1 MNRRII
7 RLTTHDDRAIFDN
20 HFNQDIEIKP
30 NSKVALLNCTAKLK
44 VPSIVI
50 QGDNRKFS
58 YNLGHPTNAPET
70 TDIILTEGVY
80 TNATSADLVK
90 DFETK
95 LLESLHP
102 RIVLT
107 GSTTGSTRMIGL
119 NWSFDVKADSKTQ
132 ITWTQAL
139 KDEYTAEQVLENATR
154 TAGTGGIVKRT
165 GAGTIGTKDS
175 FLGYKSPL
183 VVGGGIFNCKLSDW
197 TDRTTGAIENCGMIL
212 CLLNKDPTGMTTIAD
227 ADIVIGV
234 QPVEL
239 SQKFR
244 VWKNGTQ
251 STHAT
256 EDFTP
261 AMFTGSVST
270 DNVVF
275 NAQYKLGGLTAG
287 YYLDSEYTEL
297 ISLSQTEVQA
307 LSSDGIKTPL
317 YPCIVYLGA
326 RATSSSV
333 FGLVQT
339 RLTRVTLQ
347 SGVPTIIQDDELGA
361 NDVPRQ
367 TRAPRENFIEF
378 GTVELAQYFGYNDK
392 RQPKAGTISARDKL
406 TYLADVDFTAGLVS
420 ADNYIFQLLSQDLD
434 CYDGLSS
441 SRKNILMTMPN
452 IRTSDLTIDFQTNTP
467 IYLSFRNHSSFSLR
481 NLRAR
486 ILDYDNQEIAVAGL
500 TNATIVIED

>member
-30 NSKVALLNCTAKLK
+30 NSKVALLNFTAKLK

-102 RIVLT
+102 QIKLA
-107 GSTTGSTRMIGL
+107 GSTTGNSRMIGL

-139 KDEYTAEQVLENATR
+139 KDEYTAEQVLTNTTR
-154 TAGTGGIVKRT
+154 TTSNNGIVKRT
-165 GAGTIGTKDS
+165 GGTAGTKDA

-183 VVGGGIFNCKLSDW
+183 VVGGGIFNCKLGDW
-197 TDRTTGAIENCGMIL
+197 TDRSTGDIEKCGMIL
-212 CLLNKDPTGMTTIAD
+212 CLLNKDPTGMTTVAD
-227 ADIVIGV
+227 TDIVIGV

-251 STHAT
+251 TTHAT

-261 AMFTGSVST
+261 AMYSGSGNS
-270 DNVVF
+270 DNVRF

-307 LSSDGIKTPL
+307 LSDGIKTPL
-317 YPCIVYLGA
+317 YPCVVFLGV
-326 RATSSSV
+326 RTTDTSV
-333 FGLVQT
+333 FGKVQT
-339 RLTRVTLQ
+339 RLTLTTLQ
-347 SGVPTIIQDDELGA
+347 SGVPSNSLLEFGA

-367 TRAPRENFIEF
+367 TRAVRQNFIEF
-378 GTVELAQYFGYNDK
+378 GTLELAQYFGYNDK
-392 RQPKAGTISARDKL
+392 RQPKGGTISARDKL

-452 IRTSDLTIDFQTNTP
+452 IRTADLTIDFQTNTP